1 MHPSEEIFCAKSN
14 RLSGK
19 TIVLG
24 ITGSIA
30 AVESFHLI
38 RELVRH
44 GAKVVPVMTAEA
56 CRIVTPDAIEFASGI
71 RPITDI
77 GGQCEHILH
86 LGDPSGADLFMV
98 YPCTANTIAKMANG
112 IADSPVSTMAS
123 VALGSEIPVAIA
135 PAMHGYMFSNPALER
150 NLSVLKEMGV
160 SIIGPHD
167 DDGRAKVA
175 SVQEVSAWAIRLLSR
190 DDLVGKRILIIG
202 GRSEEALDSM
212 RLITNRSTGL
222 MAVTLARTAFERGAD
237 TELWMGACSVPLPD
251 FIPVRR
257 YESVDDLISMLDGI
271 DHDVV
276 IVPAALADFA
286 PAVRAEGK
294 IPSDKGFEMEM
305 RPVPK
310 VLPLIRERCPKVIG
324 YKAESGL
331 DRDELVARARKRL
344 SSYDL
349 SAVVAN
355 DVDSAGKTS
364 ASMMLVTEDRVQDI
378 SGSKPDISNSILN
391 FVSEKL

>member
-38 RELVRH
+38 RELIRH

-56 CRIVTPDAIEFASGI
+56 CRLVTPDAIEFAAGI
-71 RPITDI
+71 RPITEI

-86 LGDPSGADLFMV
+86 LGDPSGADLFLV
-98 YPCTANTIAKMANG
+98 YPCTANTISKMAAG
-112 IADSPVSTMAS
+112 IADSPVATMAS
-123 VALGSEIPVAIA
+123 VALGSEVPVAIA
-135 PAMHGYMFSNPALER
+135 PAMHGYMYTNPAVEKNVATLR
-150 NLSVLKEMGV
+150 EMGV
-160 SIIGPHD
+160 NVIGPHE

-175 SVQEVSAWAIRLLSR
+175 SVQEVVAWAIRLLSR

-251 FIPVRR
+251 YIPVKR
-257 YESVDDLISMLDGI
+257 YESVDDLVSMLGGVN
-271 DHDVV
+271 HDVV

-286 PAVRAEGK
+286 PAVRTEGK

-305 RPVPK
+305 KPVPK
-310 VLPLIRERCPKVIG
+310 VLPLIREKCDKVIG

-331 DRDELVARARKRL
+331 KQDDLVARARKRL
-344 SSYDL
+344 ESYDL

-364 ASMMLVTEDRVQDI
+364 ASMFLVTRDRVQDI
-378 SGSKPDISNSILN
+378 SGSKPDISNSILS
-391 FVSEKL
+391 FIVEKL